1 MRVTLKNIADR
12 LNVHVTTVSAALRPC
27 SGTAAVSKELRERII
42 RTAGE
47 MGYIPNMTA
56 RQMRGATSKVIGI
69 VTPNWRHDTA
79 GDLRR
84 FIVEMLYAR
93 GYSTLM
99 GIVVDD
105 ASNLDAVI
113 RDMIGRNVDGILLPA
128 SRWVLEPKRYP
139 IPVVSAADAHAVSEN
154 TCFMID
160 RANGMRL
167 AVEHLLSHGH
177 EKIGYIDQ
185 MDWPDKFSGYTGA
198 LEAAGIQLDPRWQLQ
213 CRFNRNFR
221 TELDL
226 LLKKERVRAFV
237 CSSDFYA
244 MRFIHY
250 LQKHGFS
257 VPDDV
262 AVIGYDGTSFR
273 ECITPTL
280 TTVVSPNHLLA
291 KKLVTEMIR
300 IVEAGKTFV
309 PPAVPELLS
318 PYLALGESCGCTVPE
333 ADLVCW
339 NMPNLSYELQQITE
353 SDIPEE
359 FFRFDRRMNKN
370 CNGHD

>member
-128 SRWVLEPKRYP
+128 SRWVLEPEKYP
-139 IPVVSAADAHAVSEN
+139 VPVVAAADAHDVDANSR
-154 TCFMID
+154 FMID
-160 RANGMRL
+160 RAGGMRM
-167 AVEHLLSHGH
+167 ATEHLFSHGH

-185 MDWPDKFSGYTGA
+185 MDWPDKFSGYTDA
-198 LEAAGIQLDPRWQLQ
+198 LNAAGIRPDSRWRIQ

-221 TELDL
+221 EELDL
-226 LLKKERVRAFV
+226 LLKQEKVRAFV

-250 LQKHGFS
+250 LQKHGYS

-262 AVIGYDGTSFR
+262 AVTGYDGSSFR
-273 ECITPTL
+273 DCITPTL
-280 TTVVSPNHLLA
+280 TTVVSPNHRLA
-291 KKLVTEMIR
+291 EKMVEEMIAL
-300 IVEAGKTFV
+300 IEAGKPFP
-309 PPAVPELLS
+309 PPAAPELLP
-318 PYLALGESCGCTVPE
+318 PYLAVGESCGCTVPE

-339 NMPNLSYELQQITE
+339 NVPNLSYELQQITE
-353 SDIPEE
+353 KDIPEE
-359 FFRFDRRMNKN
+359 FFRFDKRMDKN
-370 CNGHD
+370 CGTHD